1 MADKKSVE
9 TTVTITVQ
17 ETGDVYEAVKVGNG
31 PWDISYPEGG
41 DRFYGSEG
49 EVRAHIRQLI
59 KKGTAAKIAG

>member
-1 MADKKSVE
+1 MVDKKSVE
-9 TTVTITVQ
+9 ITVSVTVQ
-17 ETGDVYEAVKVGNG
+17 ETGDVYEAVKVDSG

-41 DRFYGSEG
+41 DRFYGSEV